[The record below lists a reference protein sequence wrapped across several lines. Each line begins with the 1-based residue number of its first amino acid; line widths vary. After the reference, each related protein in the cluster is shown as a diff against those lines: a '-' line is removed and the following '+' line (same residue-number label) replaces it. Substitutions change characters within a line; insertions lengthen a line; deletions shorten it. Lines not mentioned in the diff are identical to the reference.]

1 MSEWLK
7 KKKEKETAV
16 EKLYLV
22 LKECD
27 SSIFPPWVIC
37 PRVIHQI
44 GVGGRKH
51 SWIRAL
57 HTPEL
62 CWSKSGYFPTEE
74 LGWALKKKP
83 NNVCWCAAHWVRV
96 QMYRCTSVPTLASTF
111 SKGKRRQMKK
121 WSKRE
126 HIRSCTEWMAH
137 SIRSRK
143 NISISHRRSKDKEGQ
158 LIRRRLGRSGQQP
171 HSTGCLTSIYG
182 ICSRQF

>member
-1 MSEWLK
+1 MWFFHFPSLNYLPSRDPPDRCGRQKALLNQGPPHSWALLK
-7 KKKEKETAV
+7 
-16 EKLYLV
+16 
-22 LKECD
+22 
-27 SSIFPPWVIC
+27 
-37 PRVIHQI
+37 QI
-44 GVGGRKH
+44 GIFSNRGIGM
-51 SWIRAL
+51 S
-57 HTPEL
+57 
-62 CWSKSGYFPTEE
+62 TE
-74 LGWALKKKP
+74 KKT

-96 QMYRCTSVPTLASTF
+96 QMYRCTSVPTSASTF
-111 SKGKRRQMKK
+111 SEGKRRQMKK

-126 HIRSCTEWMAH
+126 HIGSCTEWMAH